1 MDTNIATDG
10 NRNSSVVSGLYHRLE
25 DRCLM
30 RDQKGASDVYYDLV
44 RAGRPL
50 NEIIAEGVR
59 IHAPY
64 THVPYHERID
74 DGYPNFV
81 NNDHCLLSARA
92 TLNLHRMLP
101 PHLAMLPM
109 AQTIWYIPTGLD
121 IWNQKLDKAP
131 GHYTRHRGNSQVEET
146 PPAPEVYWQDQQPI
160 AQAGPLRE
168 RLSNWMTLVH
178 RGQVI
183 EAYRVFLG
191 LMENPAERNDVLA

>member
-1 MDTNIATDG
+1 MDTNVASQPR
-10 NRNSSVVSGLYHRLE
+10 NREISGLYDKLE

-50 NEIIAEGVR
+50 TEIIAEGVR

-92 TLNLHRMLP
+92 TINLNRMLP
-101 PHLAMLPM
+101 QHLAMLPM

-121 IWNQKLDKAP
+121 IWNQKINKAP
-131 GHYTRHRGNSQVEET
+131 GHYTRHRGNLGEIEA
-146 PPAPEVYWQDQQPI
+146 PPAPVVYWPDQEPI
-160 AQAGPLRE
+160 QQTGP
-168 RLSNWMTLVH
+168 
-178 RGQVI
+178 
-183 EAYRVFLG
+183 
-191 LMENPAERNDVLA
+191 